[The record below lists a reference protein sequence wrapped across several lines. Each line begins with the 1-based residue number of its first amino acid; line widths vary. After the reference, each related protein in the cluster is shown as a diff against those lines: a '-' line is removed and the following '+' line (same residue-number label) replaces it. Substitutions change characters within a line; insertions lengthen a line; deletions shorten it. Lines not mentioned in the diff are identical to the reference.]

1 METPKFWKPGQTKPG
16 TVKTSTSTDCLQAS
30 KPAGESAPKQKQQVL
45 SSSTMKMKFML
56 RKSGGGVAG
65 ACTVTGS
72 AVETGT
78 SVMGVGY
85 APTEDRDVFSQLP
98 GRRSFGGFNRIVER
112 QYVEQCADLGF
123 RNVYIGVKPKE
134 KVREMSHASVGQS
147 NRRYAE
153 GSASASGSSS
163 SSSKKGTGKKA
174 PVQTNEVQGQFKKQG
189 QGKVPEQLNPWGVE
203 EDEMLQL
210 RPDKAQGTA
219 RTFKGGKLQ
228 GGGNGGGHGKKKDG
242 GKGGEISGKGGG
254 KRAMGDGGLSGR
266 DTQASRAKKRRF

>member
-1 METPKFWKPGQTKPG
+1 MTGTP
-16 TVKTSTSTDCLQAS
+16 TDGLQAS
-30 KPAGESAPKQKQQVL
+30 KPVGESAPKQKQQVL

-56 RKSGGGVAG
+56 RKGGGGGAG
-65 ACTVTGS
+65 AGTVTGS
-72 AVETGT
+72 GVETGT
-78 SVMGVGY
+78 SAMGAGC

-147 NRRYAE
+147 NRGGAE
-153 GSASASGSSS
+153 GSSS

-174 PVQTNEVQGQFKKQG
+174 PVQTNEVQGQGNGQG
-189 QGKVPEQLNPWGVE
+189 QGKLPEQLNPWGE

-242 GKGGEISGKGGG
+242 GKSGGISGGKGGG